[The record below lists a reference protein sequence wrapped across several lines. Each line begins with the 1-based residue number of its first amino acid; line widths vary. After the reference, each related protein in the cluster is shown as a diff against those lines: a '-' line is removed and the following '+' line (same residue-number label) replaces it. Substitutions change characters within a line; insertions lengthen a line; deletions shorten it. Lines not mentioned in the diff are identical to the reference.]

1 MAAFIWKL
9 DSTKHYFNYGTIISV
24 LIYYRINI
32 FWFAKMRR
40 LFEERR
46 YLNSIDLIACTST
59 IVSIYLQQ
67 QLFSERVEKKITR
80 G

>member
-1 MAAFIWKL
+1 MVLLF
-9 DSTKHYFNYGTIISV
+9 SV

-67 QLFSERVEKKITR
+67 QLFSERVEKKLLAGNR
-80 G
+80 LL

>member
-1 MAAFIWKL
+1 MVLLF
-9 DSTKHYFNYGTIISV
+9 SV